1 MRNPPAQRAAQSQR
15 IHEWKPWLKNTGPKT
30 VAGKAS
36 VAQNARKYQPRDVPT
51 VASLKADIRQLQ
63 GLLRLHCRSPMMAV
77 FEESRELRQTVI
89 EQLILR
95 HQLLGLS
102 FDEAL
107 AKVQRLIQAE
117 LRHQHRLPS

>member
-15 IHEWKPWLKNTGPKT
+15 IHEWKPWEKTTGPKT

-36 VAQNARKYQPRDVPT
+36 VSQNARKHTPRTVPT
-51 VASLKADIRQLQ
+51 VSSLRADRRALE
-63 GLLRLHCRSPMMAV
+63 GLLRLHLRCPMMAM
-77 FEESRELRQTVI
+77 FEESRELRQTVV

-107 AKVQRLIQAE
+107 AQVQRLIQAE
-117 LRHQHRLPS
+117 LRHQHRLPN